1 MSLAGKIAYTT
12 PSVMDIY
19 GVPLE
24 AFSGASSSIP
34 SGAYLTDGPGLA
46 QTIMF
51 NAVVY
56 NSLDKQDIE
65 CATGSTNCKLT
76 YQVHYTPQLY
86 ETIPS
91 QVYKN

>member
-34 SGAYLTDGPGLA
+34 SGSATTDGPGLREL
-46 QTIMF
+46 IMF
-51 NAVVY
+51 DAVVY
-56 NSLDKQDIE
+56 NSLDK
-65 CATGSTNCKLT
+65 
-76 YQVHYTPQLY
+76 
-86 ETIPS
+86 
-91 QVYKN
+91 